1 MSRSPRIIE
10 IYENSHLPIKGWLQS
25 CFRCK
30 NITSFMKNMKTVKRN
45 GRIYKFNVYICKDC
59 KSNFKKNKKDFQ
71 TFKIMCHNYI
81 RNEYDYIIR

>member
-1 MSRSPRIIE
+1 
-10 IYENSHLPIKGWLQS
+10 
-25 CFRCK
+25 
-30 NITSFMKNMKTVKRN
+30 MKNMKTVKRN